1 MKRRRIVG
9 LLALGLI
16 ACACSARSPGEPPAA
31 SATPTTQGALDGCV
45 PAGQATLVDL
55 GGGHQAAVLGS
66 GGSGVVLSNQSDQ
79 DLCGWLPFGKA
90 LAGRGFRVL
99 LYDYGATADPAGDVA
114 LAATKLRSLG
124 AGTVQLVGA
133 SEGAKASLIAAT
145 SLQPPP
151 AAVVSLSAERTL
163 RGTDVLP
170 AAAKLRVPA
179 LFVTARDDSLVGQAT
194 AQLYQAAGRSPS
206 RRLEVVAGDAHG
218 TALLTGTAGAK
229 LQGTLVDFLRLHGGG
244 AGGATTTAAAASAV
258 SDRCGPPE
266 AAASLIH
273 FRATDGTR
281 LDGALVGS
289 GRAGVVLL
297 HQYPNDLCGFW
308 PYAVYLAGKGLR
320 VLDIDLRC
328 FGESSCPS
336 DAKGTVVDD
345 VAGAVAELKRRG
357 AGSVALVGASAGAST
372 ALIAGARLGSRVS
385 SVVSL
390 SGERDLT
397 LVMGVSGPPD
407 AVPLVRR
414 LTSRR
419 CWWWPPTTASPPSTR
434 RARCTRRP
442 RRGTSTSRFSRGPT
456 TAGTAGT
463 CSPRP
468 PAGRPG
474 HPWPP
479 RSPPSSSRT
488 RESRRRRPQLPSP
501 VRADGRLRRPSR
513 P

>member
-1 MKRRRIVG
+1 MQRHRIGALLV
-9 LLALGLI
+9 LALVLG
-16 ACACSARSPGEPPAA
+16 ACSARGPNASPAATTPPA
-31 SATPTTQGALDGCV
+31 TQGSLDGC
-45 PAGQATLVDL
+45 ARDGQGTSLVDL

-66 GGSGVVLSNQSDQ
+66 GTSGVVLSNQSDQ
-79 DLCGWLPFGKA
+79 NLCGWLPFGKV
-90 LAGRGFRVL
+90 LAERGFRVL
-99 LYDYGATADPAGDVA
+99 LYDYGVSADPAGDVA
-114 LAATKLRSLG
+114 LAAAKLRSLG

-133 SEGAKASLIAAT
+133 SEGAKASLLAAT
-145 SLQPPP
+145 TLQPPP

-170 AAAKLRVPA
+170 AAAKLRVPV
-179 LFVTARDDSLVGQAT
+179 LFVTARDDSLVGDAT
-194 AQLYQAAGRSPS
+194 GQLYRAATRSAS

-218 TALLTGTAGAK
+218 TALLSGTGGAK
-229 LQGTLVDFLRLHGGG
+229 LQGELLSFLGSHGG
-244 AGGATTTAAAASAV
+244 AGTTTTTAGAASAV
-258 SDRCGPPE
+258 SARCGPPD
-266 AAASLIH
+266 AAASLVH

-297 HQYPNDLCGFW
+297 HQYPSNLCGFW

-414 LTSRR
+414 LTS
-419 CWWWPPTTASPPSTR
+419 PTLLVVATHDRTTTVDETRAMYAATA
-434 RARCTRRP
+434 ARDKHLEVLQ
-442 RRGTSTSRFSRGPT
+442 GPY
-456 TAGTAGT
+456 
-463 CSPRP
+463 
-468 PAGRPG
+468 
-474 HPWPP
+474 
-479 RSPPSSSRT
+479 
-488 RESRRRRPQLPSP
+488 
-501 VRADGRLRRPSR
+501 DGRHGWDLLTEATGGQAWSPLAAEVAAFVQSHAGK
-513 P
+513 